1 MGRGQP
7 HGRRAGALRVRAGRR
22 RDRAHP
28 RRAAE
33 HLPVETRELSV
44 RTGAARGLADLTA
57 ACAAFLDDVADG
69 GDGLLSVFVPHAT
82 AGLVVV
88 EVGAGSDDD
97 LLDALD
103 RLLPREDRL
112 YRHRHGSPGHG
123 ADHVAPLLAAPS
135 LTVPVVGGRMAL
147 GTWQSVCLLDP
158 NADNASRTVLLSFLA
173 G

>member
-1 MGRGQP
+1 MDSR
-7 HGRRAGALRVRAGRR
+7 L
-22 RDRAHP
+22 
-28 RRAAE
+28 
-33 HLPVETRELSV
+33 LTV
-44 RTGAARGLADLTA
+44 RTGSARGVADLTA
-57 ACAAFLDDVADG
+57 ACAAFVGDVAGD
-69 GDGLLSVFVPHAT
+69 DGLLSIFVPHAT

-123 ADHVAPLLAAPS
+123 ADHVLPLLAAPS
-135 LTVPVVGGRMAL
+135 LTVPVVGGRLAL
-147 GTWQSVCLLDP
+147 GTWQSICLVDP
-158 NADNASRTVLLSFLA
+158 NADNAERTVRLSFLA